1 MKAIAELNSLLDIE
15 VKSYLHTYLT
25 IYLNNTGIPSDIFMY
40 YNGTVDD
47 AYQEANI
54 ASTAKATD
62 FYLINYNIKNYQ
74 FSNINVNNINNK
86 RVIKSDPYGLSVSVG
101 EANLVDDELTLE
113 IYSENQ
119 TKVEEFRDKIN
130 AHPTDPALNFGLSF
144 DLPKKAKAFLKHYLK
159 VKDATEGTTTNIK
172 TWLETDSLLTSN
184 VDGSNFTA
192 EFRGHASYT
201 LTLASMGNLEQ
212 LANDMYTIKATFKLK
227 LTRPNI
233 ILIDYPIM
241 INNKQLDIRLTG
253 FKSKY
258 ITHISGI
265 EDANILYHIGTKFNA
280 YRGLPELNFV
290 KSPPVDHFDIP
301 ADPDYIPVAC
311 ILLQLDK
318 TKPTKVGNL
327 FDFTDFSFL
336 TPYHKFLKDNVSTLF
351 TGNLFK
357 LTFYQDNTRLSGLN
371 IDNSGNITSNTVLDM
386 KPFYRVIIGIRKN
399 YNTLPATIKTSLE
412 ETLKPHILDF
422 VNNHK
427 QDKSNLYTF
436 DIPGTTTKLT
446 YKVDPKGN
454 VANSGNEVCYSNGT
468 PMSAKQDEMYYA
480 EWYKPSPDTMDNLVN
495 DDPYKV
501 SDKYFENEKPEVI
514 TGDWILY
521 KGINFHKTIANRR
534 NAPATAWTQH
544 LDSIENKFKIKTSDL
559 DIYVWDKTLAPT
571 ANPPFTVPTSNLL
584 NAYEGYTLTD
594 HKINRIAD
602 EPYIIINEHFYKL
615 EEYTVFEPTN
625 KEETGF
631 KFLNDTTEVT
641 PTKMSTFVKD
651 GYIYLYF
658 GPNKRIA
665 KIKITPIDPTKV
677 NDHKIAGLNDVLF
690 QSAKL
695 PRITITGLPV
705 ITTANPLEAGWY
717 AVGYAGQ
724 HDYVFDPPEWNFLSP
739 HFMIHKTSMNF
750 KKVNEFML
758 SAMDKIGSGNSL
770 LKDNSDLRF
779 YCWDKGRTT
788 VTPPP
793 GVNIIGNLASSIE
806 ERELALLKPLEY
818 LGVNNRIY
826 KVTKKVVAPA
836 PAGVRG
842 HELFTLLRRDE
853 KIFPNRSML
862 IITSEHNKL
871 LVYVYASMN
880 TKMLIIELES
890 VPFYVAPIG
899 QTALDKLKTLDTT
912 SVLIEVEKEVNPLDS
927 YIKPMYIEISS
938 AKVVLSTGTKDND
951 NPPEPEQ
958 PELPDPNDDGQIW
971 REYRTFAYVH
981 RTSMNKNNDPVSEDM
996 LDIMNYIHEQFWMD
1010 HAPERWYLFKQ
1021 HYRKP
1026 MIDLNFDKNVA
1037 KSFKYNTFI
1046 ADSKQW
1052 MIDHPEKIETT
1063 ATTKRFTYLDFDYI
1077 IVNDYLYK
1085 RAKLEMFPPYSE
1097 GYNNFP
1103 GEDIRASL
1111 AKPNSLISINNDNM
1125 FIDTNLGFDEYR
1137 YLFSAETID
1146 EDDKSRHKVT
1156 PQLLESLR
1164 VPSKKIKVIK
1174 LNLTGTEFEYGEKG
1188 LVDVHFGGALTD
1200 LELITLEKSDGVI
1213 WREKLAG
1220 RKYLHRG
1227 IMNENDTPKTPESTT
1242 AESDSVLPKVNDRH
1256 RNPLKWYMWKR
1267 KDITDFN
1274 IIPFIPETFTFDILT
1289 YVKSACVASN
1299 KIATGYYDILSKFHY
1314 ITFPRK
1320 TDDKDVI
1327 YKLKYINCISTEY
1340 PHNPNTPAVTLERPF
1355 IKFTGVNQT
1364 GTTDPADSKKKGMIS
1379 GYIGFGP
1386 QNLYIDFGFYA
1397 LAADETHAKLADNN
1411 DDLKTLEEG
1420 GVTNVLKLTLNTH
1433 RSEILSAEMKT
1444 NAIPLSDQSAFAIKD
1459 VSLIE
1464 IRPNPNKWVPLY
1476 GGTLYGHRSE
1486 VNPLNN
1492 PATTIGGE
1500 LVSNYDKVKNAILVN
1515 LKFYSWKT
1523 TSDEVATRI
1532 YSDYQDVFLRKTYDF
1547 DIYTAVK
1554 DSLPSGLNRS
1564 DNAFHVIKS
1573 ESILNSIDYVSYY
1586 GYWYK
1591 IRDIRIKPR
1600 TQLYTMQNDPNTIF
1614 YCQDRPYIAT
1624 ETVNYNEH
1632 AGTLETLKLICHFG
1646 IDDHELMFS
1655 LIPISGTDTIGL
1667 QKVTDPTTRASD
1679 TKDLKVLIIGLDP
1692 TIEAKDF
1699 KAIANANR
1707 QVQVASEIIPN
1718 VSLESVKL
1726 ITVPKKEEDTEIW
1739 RKYKEHVF
1747 VHRSIMNKNNTPET
1761 AEMQRL
1767 PSVLPKAFDNL
1778 DLYCWLESKHSMLGG
1793 QTDFVFNGN
1802 WSELTYSALPTQIV
1816 DGPHEE
1822 VTLDGITYKTPKPGN
1837 NAYLKGVILND
1848 YVYEVRKILY
1858 YPIGHPESERS
1869 SEFSIRPDVNSIRYS
1884 ISKDSN
1890 DPTKEY
1896 IQLEIYCE
1904 IKWPMVIIQLYAIP
1918 SKTGNGYSKQDLVEG
1933 PGGATE
1939 EKYAIITTS
1948 SGLRDPIKT
1957 NFVGNNPLHTV
1968 DENAAE
1974 LGWYK
1979 LINIEEFFKEADNII
1994 WRPHEGNFFHRTIM
2008 NYNNDPVTPYMSWYA
2023 GLNPKPGPVIISAKP
2038 GGEGYYGYDQTIT
2051 DRSEVPLMG
2060 DIPLLNDEIT
2070 NSSFTDITFVYL
2082 NEVGYK
2088 VKTSALGPVRTA
2100 NYQLHPNTTAVVVSS
2115 TGQETLTLA
2124 VFSPKLNRDIIF
2136 TCEIALESKLDTYR
2150 NYKNLY
2156 AHGIRGYALQLSVD
2170 DSVRY
2175 FVKQD
2180 ISGGFED
2187 IIPGTYQLTSYVKRE
2202 LKDSRDDWVQLT
2214 GYKNDKIWVSKY
2226 GCVPTVAEPNDLES
2240 LITANNYDPKLYSVD
2255 KLFVYNDEEMH
2266 KVPTHKPIPAAISD
2280 VFTKEFPPV
2289 LARMVSDG
2297 VGYMLLDNSAYKIKV
2312 AKSIDIW
2319 RDDNSVIS
2327 SLMVDPTKPNIKVA
2341 PGIQCLVVDENVN
2354 SNRIFL
2360 YVHYLS
2366 PIWALNVEYVKEV
2379 DRTDKIALRDFFFKI
2394 GSSKPLLYMDVN
2406 NNIGK
2411 HVGTEKFKPG
2421 LFNLADGKVLTLKDA
2436 GGIRYVYDKGMQ
2448 VDFEN
2453 YKIYHPLVGG
2463 LEITDPSY
2471 PKDIIP
2477 TVKRGE
2483 KDLPYFELS
2492 PYSVVIAGAKDK
2504 VTRVTLTVKD
2514 DQDNVVYTY
2523 DQVPTT
2529 DIHGKVYA
2537 IKPTV
2542 EEILAMFKDGN
2553 PIQSKT
2559 FTITG
2564 KVKGTIKEAK
2574 ILETKFTFDFQV
2586 GKPVFRVDRVNINKP
2601 RVWTDGVNGAN
2612 GNNKFFELE
2621 YVTYH
2626 IVKYD
2631 SNSGSYKTVLF
2642 VKTQDFYNYTEL
2654 SPKTPLEEG
2663 IKYTLQGV
2671 LKYKYLDPINIP
2683 PVFFI
2688 KNKAKIK
2695 TPTITLY
2702 RIDRVNDKR
2711 LDLNLY
2717 TSGMEITDAGEVR
2730 YKFVTT
2736 KWRIKEK
2743 DSGTVI
2749 YEADIDQL
2757 GAIAT
2762 FKGFNSNP
2770 IPTNRDNLNLKYN
2783 TKYIVEAALV
2793 ADPILESEYGSLEV
2807 DTGDPRTPI
2816 VHALPITASKD
2827 FDEAANKKE
2836 IVASIDSTQFVVDY
2850 QVDQTHTSTTWE
2862 LTDGTNVLKTYTKT
2876 EAYKDTV
2883 RFRSGQDGVPELIH
2897 TKAYYVTAIVYS
2909 GDYASTKTVAYVPPL
2924 PDPYKVPFR
2933 DDYKKPTIEIL
2944 SSTATTIT
2952 VRINHPGEG
2961 PYDYWTFIINGNGV
2975 GENGNPGART
2985 IKSTDGPV
2993 YTFTDLIPDNDY
3005 LITGNVY
3012 FKAGVT
3018 KGGTAFGATYTYNAD
3033 YATGTTTHQ
3042 EVIDRHITKLTEYPA
3057 TPAYA
3062 RMSWYGV
3069 DAQGFG
3075 SVEHT
3080 YFELHL
3086 GDENGQVLQKV
3097 PNDSPSALAWAWGNI
3112 DLPEYDHDYTLAAWL
3127 EYKNNGKS
3135 ENRARSHKIY
3145 KKFRSGKLTFELI
3158 DSGIRGDAYTTIP
3171 VTDPIAID
3179 FINKTYHGERL
3190 IHPGSVLYKCGI
3202 IIEEKWWKYV
3212 ADIHWE
3218 LKNAA
3223 DPDWQPTEWLQSPA
3237 TGSGSLKEQIVG
3249 YCPWGSYLDKE
3260 NKAHNQNCN
3269 VRCVVTLTNGVQK
3282 AFQIW

>member
-101 EANLVDDELTLE
+101 EANLVEDELTLE

-184 VDGSNFTA
+184 VEGSNFTA

-301 ADPDYIPVAC
+301 ADPDYLPVAC

-371 IDNSGNITSNTVLDM
+371 INSTGDITSNTVLDM

-495 DDPYKV
+495 DDPYKA
-501 SDKYFENEKPEVI
+501 SEKYYENEKPEVI

-544 LDSIENKFKIKTSDL
+544 LDSIENKFKIKTGDL
-559 DIYVWDKTLAPT
+559 DIYVWDKTLVPA

-594 HKINRIAD
+594 HKIDRITD

-658 GPNKRIA
+658 GPNKRMA
-665 KIKITPIDPTKV
+665 KFKITPIDPTKV
-677 NDHKIAGLNDVLF
+677 NDHKIVGLNDVLL

-739 HFMIHKTSMNF
+739 HFMIHKTVMNF
-750 KKVNEFML
+750 KKVNDFML
-758 SAMDKIGSGNSL
+758 AAMSKIGSGNAL

-779 YCWDKGRTT
+779 YAWDFREAQI
-788 VTPPP
+788 TPPP
-793 GVNIIGNLASSIE
+793 GVNVIGNLVSSIE

-826 KVTKKVVAPA
+826 RVTRKVVTPA
-836 PAGVRG
+836 PSVTGG
-842 HELFTLLRRDE
+842 FGLFTLRRAME

-862 IITSEHNKL
+862 IITSQGNKL
-871 LVYVYASMN
+871 HAHIYASMN
-880 TKMLIIELES
+880 TKMAVIELES
-890 VPFYVAPIG
+890 TPVYVAPVG

-912 SVLIEVEKEVNPLDS
+912 SVMIEVEKEVNPLDS

-938 AKVVLSTGTKDND
+938 AKVVLSTGTKEND
-951 NPPEPEQ
+951 HPAEPEH
-958 PELPDPNDDGQIW
+958 PELPDPNEDTEIW
-971 REYRTFAYVH
+971 RQYPSGVCKVH
-981 RTSMNKNNDPVSEDM
+981 RTSMNKNNNPETEDM
-996 LDIMNYIHEQFWMD
+996 KEISGTFIPDGMEFVKDDYSAIWYI
-1010 HAPERWYLFKQ
+1010 FKPK
-1021 HYRKP
+1021 YKKP
-1026 MIDLNFDKNVA
+1026 MLDLNFKKNLING
-1037 KSFKYNTFI
+1037 FKYKTFLE
-1046 ADSKQW
+1046 DSKKW
-1052 MIDHPEKIETT
+1052 VNDNPTRVITT
-1063 ATTKRFTYLDFDYI
+1063 GNKQHVDYRDIDYI
-1077 IVNDYLYK
+1077 GLNGYFYDVIE
-1085 RAKLEMFPPYSE
+1085 AKMYPPYSK
-1097 GYNNFP
+1097 GFDNF
-1103 GEDIRASL
+1103 GAEEIRASMD
-1111 AKPNSLISINNDNM
+1111 KPN
-1125 FIDTNLGFDEYR
+1125 FILKYKDGEMVIDVNLGFDEYR
-1137 YLFSAETID
+1137 YVFKCRLRREDEMKDRILNKANLFKLKSLTRDQKLLRFSID
-1146 EDDKSRHKVT
+1146 GINQIFGLFGSY
-1156 PQLLESLR
+1156 S
-1164 VPSKKIKVIK
+1164 
-1174 LNLTGTEFEYGEKG
+1174 YGRAIN
-1188 LVDVHFGGALTD
+1188 DM
-1200 LELITLEKSDGVI
+1200 ELITIEKSDGII
-1213 WREKLAG
+1213 WREKLAN

-1227 IMNENDTPKTPESTT
+1227 IMNENDTPKTPESTS
-1242 AESDSVLPKVNDRH
+1242 AEDDSILPEVNNKFRK
-1256 RNPLKWYMWKR
+1256 PLKWYMWRR
-1267 KDITDFN
+1267 KDITDFD
-1274 IIPFIPETFTFDILT
+1274 IVPFMPETFKFDILT

-1314 ITFPRK
+1314 ITFPRSS
-1320 TDDKDVI
+1320 DYKDVI

-1340 PHNPNTPAVTLERPF
+1340 PHNPNTPVVTLERPF
-1355 IKFTGVNQT
+1355 IKFTSVTQT
-1364 GTTDPADSKKKGMIS
+1364 GTKDPADNKKKGMIS
-1379 GYIGFGP
+1379 GYISFGP

-1397 LAADETHAKLADNN
+1397 LAADETHPKLADSN

-1420 GVTNVLKLTLNTH
+1420 GVTNILKLKLNLH
-1433 RSEILSAEMKT
+1433 HADYPEELKT
-1444 NAIPLSDQSAFAIKD
+1444 NNIPFSDKTAFAIED
-1459 VSLIE
+1459 VDLIE
-1464 IRPNPNKWVPLY
+1464 IRPNPNKWVKLY
-1476 GGTLYGHRSE
+1476 GDTLYGHRSE

-1492 PATTIGGE
+1492 PATTVGGE
-1500 LVSNYDKVKNAILVN
+1500 LLSNYDKVKNANLVN

-1532 YSDYQDVFLRKTYDF
+1532 YSDYQDVFLSKTYDF
-1547 DIYTAVK
+1547 DITTAVK
-1554 DSLPSGLNRS
+1554 DAFPSGLTPS
-1564 DNAFHVIKS
+1564 DNTFHVIKS
-1573 ESILNSIDYVSYY
+1573 ESVLNSIDYVSYY

-1591 IRDIRIKPR
+1591 IRDIKIKPR
-1600 TQLYTMQNDPNTIF
+1600 TQLYTMQNDPDTIF
-1614 YCQDRPYIAT
+1614 YCQDRPYITT
-1624 ETVNYNEH
+1624 ETVSYDSH
-1632 AGTLETLKLICHFG
+1632 TGDLETLRLTSHLG
-1646 IDDHELMFS
+1646 IGDHELMLS
-1655 LIPISGTDTIGL
+1655 LIPISETDTIGL
-1667 QKVTDPTTRASD
+1667 QKVTDPNTRASE
-1679 TKDLKVLIIGLDP
+1679 TKDLKVLVLGLDP
-1692 TIEAKDF
+1692 TIEAIDF
-1699 KAIANANR
+1699 KATVNASR
-1707 QVQVASEIIPN
+1707 QVQVVPN
-1718 VSLESVKL
+1718 TIYNTSLESVKL
-1726 ITVPKKEEDTEIW
+1726 ITVPKLEPDTEIW

-1761 AEMQRL
+1761 TEMQNL
-1767 PSVLPKAFDNL
+1767 PHALPKAFDDL

-1793 QTDFVFNGN
+1793 QTDFVFEGR
-1802 WSELTYSALPTQIV
+1802 WSDLTYSALPDQIV

-1822 VTLDGITYKTPKPGN
+1822 VTLDGIKYKSPLHGS
-1837 NAYLKGVILND
+1837 NAFLKGVILND
-1848 YVYEVRKILY
+1848 YVYEVRKVLR
-1858 YPIGHPESERS
+1858 YPIGHPEREQS
-1869 SEFSIRPDVNSIRYS
+1869 SAFSIRPSVNSVRYL
-1884 ISKDSN
+1884 IATDEN
-1890 DPTKEY
+1890 GLED
-1896 IQLEIYCE
+1896 IQLEIYCG
-1904 IKWPMVIIQLYAIP
+1904 IHAPLVIIQLYAIP
-1918 SKTGNGYSKQDLVEG
+1918 SKTGDGYTKIDLDNKADGTE
-1933 PGGATE
+1933 E
-1939 EKYAIITTS
+1939 EKYAVITTS
-1948 SGLRDPIKT
+1948 TGLRGPIKT
-1957 NFVGNNPLHTV
+1957 NFIGNNPIHSV

-1979 LINIEEFFKEADNII
+1979 LTNITEYFKAPDLTI
-1994 WRPHEGNFFHRTIM
+1994 WRPHRGNYFHRTIM
-2008 NYNNDPVTPYMSWYA
+2008 NYRNNPVTPFMSWYA
-2023 GLNPKPGPVIISAKP
+2023 GLNPEPRLITFYPKPS
-2038 GGEGYYGYDQTIT
+2038 GEGYYGYDQTIT
-2051 DRSEVPLMG
+2051 DKSEVRLMG
-2060 DIPLLNDEIT
+2060 SIPLIDDEIT
-2070 NSSFTDITFVYL
+2070 NSSFTDISFIYL
-2082 NEVGYK
+2082 NDVGYK
-2088 VKTSALGPVRTA
+2088 VTNAVLGPVRTD
-2100 NYQLHPNTTAVVVSS
+2100 NYQLHPNTPAVTVST
-2115 TGQETLTLA
+2115 TGNQTITMV

-2136 TCEIALESKLDTYR
+2136 TCEIALESKLDTYKD
-2150 NYKNLY
+2150 YKNLF
-2156 AHGIRGYALQLSVD
+2156 AHGLRGSALKLRVNKG
-2170 DSVRY
+2170 VGK
-2175 FVKQD
+2175 FVKKD
-2180 ISGGFED
+2180 ISSGYDD
-2187 IIPGTYQLTSYVKRE
+2187 ITPATYQLRSYEKFE

-2214 GYKNDKIWVSKY
+2214 SYKNKNIWVSKY

-2297 VGYMLLDNSAYKIKV
+2297 VGYMLLDNSVYKIKV

-2341 PGIQCLVVDENVN
+2341 PGIQCLVVDENIN

-2360 YVHYLS
+2360 YVHYLY
-2366 PIWALNVEYVKEV
+2366 PIWALNVEYIKEV
-2379 DRTDKIALRDFFFKI
+2379 DRTDKTALRDFFFEI

-2411 HVGTEKFKPG
+2411 HAGTEKFKPG

-2436 GGIRYVYDKGMQ
+2436 GGIRYIYDKGMQ

-2471 PKDIIP
+2471 PKDVIP

-2504 VTRVTLTVKD
+2504 VTKVTLTVKD

-2529 DIHGKVYA
+2529 DIHGKIFA

-2671 LKYKYLDPINIP
+2671 LKYKYLDPITIP

-2688 KNKAKIK
+2688 KNKAKIT
-2695 TPTITLY
+2695 TPTITLD
-2702 RIDRVNDKR
+2702 RIDRVNNKR

-2717 TSGMEITDAGEVR
+2717 TSGMNITDAGEVR

-2743 DSGTVI
+2743 DTGTII

-2816 VHALPITASKD
+2816 VHALPITAAKD
-2827 FDEAANKKE
+2827 FDEIANKKD
-2836 IVASIDSTQFVVDY
+2836 IVASIDPTQFVVDY
-2850 QVDQTHTSTTWE
+2850 QIDQTHTSTTWE
-2862 LTDGTNVLKTYTKT
+2862 LTDGTNILKTYTKT

-2897 TKAYYVTAIVYS
+2897 TKAYYVTAVVYS
-2909 GDYASTKTVAYVPPL
+2909 GDYASTRTVAYVPPIA
-2924 PDPYKVPFR
+2924 DPYKVPVR
-2933 DDYKKPTIEIL
+2933 DDYTKPTIEIL

-2952 VRINHPGEG
+2952 VRINHKGEG

-3018 KGGTAFGATYTYNAD
+3018 KGGTPFGATYTYNAD

-3042 EVIDRHITKLTEYPA
+3042 DVIDRHITKLTEYPA

-3069 DAQGFG
+3069 DALGFG

-3080 YFELHL
+3080 WFELHL

-3112 DLPEYDHDYTLAAWL
+3112 DLPEYDHDYTLVAWL

-3158 DSGIRGDAYTTIP
+3158 DSGIRGNGYATIP
-3171 VTDPIAID
+3171 TTDPIAID
-3179 FINKTYHGERL
+3179 FINKTYHGERA
-3190 IHPGSVLYKCGI
+3190 IHPGTILYTCNM
-3202 IIEEKWWKYV
+3202 IIEEKWWRYI

-3218 LKNAA
+3218 LKNGS
-3223 DPDWQPTEWLQSPA
+3223 DPDWQPTEWLRSPA
-3237 TGSGSLKEQIVG
+3237 NGSGSLKEQLIG
-3249 YCPWGSYLDKE
+3249 YCPWGTLLDK
-3260 NKAHNQNCN
+3260 NGKPHNHNCN
-3269 VRCVVTLTNGVQK
+3269 VRCIVTLTNGAEKTFV
-3282 AFQIW
+3282 FW

>member
-15 VKSYLHTYLT
+15 VTSYLHTYLT
-25 IYLNNTGIPSDIFMY
+25 IYLNNANVPSDIFMY

-184 VDGSNFTA
+184 VSGSNFTA
-192 EFRGHASYT
+192 EFRGHSSYT
-201 LTLASMGNLEQ
+201 LTLANMGNIEQ
-212 LANDMYTIKATFKLK
+212 LSNDMYTIKATFKLK

-301 ADPDYIPVAC
+301 ADANYLPVAS

-357 LTFYQDNTRLSGLN
+357 LTVYQDNVQLSGLN
-371 IDNSGNITSNTVLDM
+371 IDSAGNITSNTVLDM
-386 KPFYRVIIGIRKN
+386 KPFYRVIIGIRKD
-399 YNTLPATIKTSLE
+399 YNSLPATIKTSLE

-454 VANSGNEVCYSNGT
+454 IANSGNEVCYSNGT

-495 DDPYKV
+495 DDPYKA
-501 SDKYFENEKPEVI
+501 SEKYYENEKPEVI

-544 LDSIENKFKIKTSDL
+544 LDSIENKFKIKTGDL
-559 DIYVWDKTLAPT
+559 DLYVWDKTLAPT

-594 HKINRIAD
+594 HKIDRIAN

-641 PTKMSTFVKD
+641 PTKMSIFVKD

-658 GPNKRIA
+658 GPNKRMA

-677 NDHKIAGLNDVLF
+677 DKHKIVGLNDVLF
-690 QSAKL
+690 ESAKL

-705 ITTANPLEAGWY
+705 ITTAAPLEAGWY

-739 HFMIHKTSMNF
+739 HFMIHKTVMNF
-750 KKVNEFML
+750 KKVNDFML
-758 SAMDKIGSGNSL
+758 AAMGKIGSGNAL

-779 YCWDKGRTT
+779 YAWDFRQAQI
-788 VTPPP
+788 TPPP
-793 GVNIIGNLASSIE
+793 GVNVIGNLVSSIE

-826 KVTKKVVAPA
+826 RVTRKIVMPA
-836 PAGVRG
+836 PSVLGG
-842 HELFTLLRRDE
+842 FDLFRLSRAME

-862 IITSEHNKL
+862 IITSQGNKL
-871 LVYVYASMN
+871 HAHIYASMN
-880 TKMLIIELES
+880 TKMAVIELES
-890 VPFYVAPIG
+890 TPFYVAPTG

-912 SVLIEVEKEVNPLDS
+912 SVMIEVEKEVNPLDS
-927 YIKPMYIEISS
+927 YIKPMYIEIAS

-951 NPPEPEQ
+951 NPPEPEE
-958 PELPDPNDDGQIW
+958 PPHLNPDDDNEIW

-981 RTSMNKNNDPVSEDM
+981 RTSMNKNNDPVTNDM
-996 LDIMNYIHEQFWMD
+996 LEIMNYIHEHDWVD
-1010 HAPERWYLFKQ
+1010 HAPERWYLFKWQ
-1021 HYRKP
+1021 YRKP
-1026 MIDLNFDKNVA
+1026 IIDLDFDKNVA

-1052 MIDHPEKIETT
+1052 MKDHPEKIETT
-1063 ATTKRFTYLDFDYI
+1063 STTKRFTYLDFDYI

-1097 GYNNFP
+1097 GYDNFP
-1103 GEDIRASL
+1103 GEDIRVSL
-1111 AKPNSLISINNDNM
+1111 AKPNSLISINNDDI

-1137 YLFSAETID
+1137 YLFSAETIE
-1146 EDDKSRHKVT
+1146 EDDKSRHRVT
-1156 PQLLESLR
+1156 PMLLESLR
-1164 VPSKKIKVIK
+1164 VPSKKIKIIK

-1227 IMNENDTPKTPESTT
+1227 IMNENDTPKTMESTT

-1256 RNPLKWYMWKR
+1256 RKPLRWYMWKR

-1289 YVKSACVASN
+1289 YVKNACNASN

-1355 IKFTGVNQT
+1355 IKFTGVTQT

-1397 LAADETHAKLADNN
+1397 LATDDTHPKLADSN

-1433 RSEILSAEMKT
+1433 RAYLIENELKT

-1476 GGTLYGHRSE
+1476 GENLYGHRLQ

-1500 LVSNYDKVKNAILVN
+1500 LISNYDKVKNANLVN

-1523 TSDEVATRI
+1523 TSDDEAAKI
-1532 YSDYQDVFLRKTYDF
+1532 YEDYKDVFLKKTYDF

-1554 DSLPSGLNRS
+1554 DAFPSGLNPS
-1564 DNAFHVIKS
+1564 DDTFHTIKA
-1573 ESILNSIDYVSYY
+1573 ESILNTDYVSYY

-1591 IRDIRIKPR
+1591 IRDIKIKPR
-1600 TQLYTMQNDPNTIF
+1600 TQLHIMQNEPNTRF

-1624 ETVNYNEH
+1624 ETVNYNVH
-1632 AGTLETLKLICHFG
+1632 TGTLETLRLTCHFG
-1646 IDDHELMFS
+1646 IGDHELMFS
-1655 LIPISGTDTIGL
+1655 LIPISTTDTIGL
-1667 QKVTDPTTRASD
+1667 QKVTDPTTRASE

-1692 TIEAKDF
+1692 TIEDKDF
-1699 KAIANANR
+1699 QAVVNGNR
-1707 QVQVASEIIPN
+1707 QVQVAPEIIHN
-1718 VSLESVKL
+1718 VSIESVKL
-1726 ITVPKKEEDTEIW
+1726 ITVPKLEPDTEIW

-1747 VHRSIMNKNNTPET
+1747 VHRSIMNKNNTPVT

-1767 PSVLPKAFDNL
+1767 PNALPKAFDDL
-1778 DLYCWLESKHSMLGG
+1778 DLYCWLETKHSMLGG
-1793 QTDFVFNGN
+1793 QTDFVFNGV
-1802 WSELTYSALPTQIV
+1802 WSDLTYSALPDQIV
-1816 DGPHEE
+1816 NGPHEE
-1822 VTLDGITYKTPKPGN
+1822 VTVDGIKYKSPLHGS
-1837 NAYLKGVILND
+1837 NAFLKGVILND
-1848 YVYEVRKILY
+1848 YVYEVRKVLR
-1858 YPIGHPESERS
+1858 YPIGHPERERTW
-1869 SEFSIRPDVNSIRYS
+1869 EFSIRPSVNSIRYS
-1884 ISKDSN
+1884 IQN
-1890 DPTKEY
+1890 ENGDPAKEY
-1896 IQLEIYCE
+1896 IQLEIYCG
-1904 IKWPMVIIQLYAIP
+1904 IKDPMVIIQLDAIP
-1918 SKTGNGYSKQDLVEG
+1918 SKTGDGYTKTDLDNKA
-1933 PGGATE
+1933 GGTEE
-1939 EKYAIITTS
+1939 EKYAVITTTT
-1948 SGLRDPIKT
+1948 GLRDPIKT
-1957 NFVGNNPLHTV
+1957 NFVGNNPLQTV

-1979 LINIEEFFKEADNII
+1979 LTNIAEYFKAPDLTT
-1994 WRPHEGNFFHRTIM
+1994 WRKYDSNYFHRSIM
-2008 NYNNDPVTPYMSWYA
+2008 NYKNKPVTPFMSWYEGKNPRPRLIA
-2023 GLNPKPGPVIISAKP
+2023 YWPKPS
-2038 GGEGYYGYDQTIT
+2038 GEGYYGYDQTIT
-2051 DRSEVPLMG
+2051 NRSEVPIMG
-2060 DIPLLNDEIT
+2060 DIPLLNDEVA
-2070 NSSFTDITFVYL
+2070 NSTFNDISFVYL
-2082 NEVGYK
+2082 NDVGYK
-2088 VKTSALGPVRTA
+2088 VKNVGLGYEQVA
-2100 NYQLHPNTTAVVVSS
+2100 NYQLHPNTPAVTVSTARMQ
-2115 TGQETLTLA
+2115 TITLE
-2124 VFSPKLNRDIIF
+2124 VFSPKHNRSFIF
-2136 TCEIALESKLDTYR
+2136 TCDIALESKLDTYKD
-2150 NYKNLY
+2150 YKNLF
-2156 AHGIRGYALQLSVD
+2156 AHGLRGSALKLKVRSSVG
-2170 DSVRY
+2170 R
-2175 FVKQD
+2175 FVNKD
-2180 ISGGFED
+2180 VTGGFDD
-2187 IIPGTYQLTSYVKRE
+2187 ITPATYQVKSYEKFE

-2214 GYKNDKIWVSKY
+2214 SYKNKNIWVSKY

-2319 RDDNSVIS
+2319 KDDNSVIS
-2327 SLMVDPTKPNIKVA
+2327 SLMVDPTKPNIKTA
-2341 PGIQCLVVDENVN
+2341 PSIQCLVVDENIN

-2360 YVHYLS
+2360 YVHYLY
-2366 PIWALNVEYVKEV
+2366 PVWALNVEYLKEV
-2379 DRTDKIALRDFFFKI
+2379 DRTDKTALRDFFFEI

-2411 HVGTEKFKPG
+2411 HAGTEKFKPG

-2436 GGIRYVYDKGMQ
+2436 GGIRYIYDKGMQ

-2492 PYSVVIAGAKDK
+2492 PYSVIIAGSKDK
-2504 VTRVTLTVKD
+2504 VTKVTLTVKD

-2523 DQVPTT
+2523 DQVPAT

-2564 KVKGTIKEAK
+2564 KVKGTVKEAK

-2601 RVWTDGVNGAN
+2601 RVWTDGVKGAN
-2612 GNNKFFELE
+2612 SNNKFFELE

-2631 SNSGSYKTVLF
+2631 QRSGSYKTVHF
-2642 VKTQDFYNYTEL
+2642 VKTEDFYNYTEL
-2654 SPKTPLEEG
+2654 SPKNPLEEG
-2663 IKYTLQGV
+2663 VKYTLQGV

-2688 KNKAKIK
+2688 KNKAKIT
-2695 TPTITLY
+2695 TPTITLD

-2711 LDLNLY
+2711 VDLNLY
-2717 TSGMEITDAGEVR
+2717 TSGMNITDAGEVN

-2743 DSGTVI
+2743 DSGKVI
-2749 YEADIDQL
+2749 YEADINQL
-2757 GAIAT
+2757 GAIAS
-2762 FKGFNSNP
+2762 FRGFNSNP
-2770 IPTNRDNLNLKYN
+2770 IPTNRDNLNLKYK

-2793 ADPILESEYGSLEV
+2793 ADPILESEYGSLEI
-2807 DTGDPRTPI
+2807 DTGEPRTPI
-2816 VHALPITASKD
+2816 VHALPITAVRD
-2827 FDEAANKKE
+2827 FNELTNKKD
-2836 IVASIDSTQFVVDY
+2836 IVASVDPTQFVVDY
-2850 QVDQTHTSTTWE
+2850 QIDQTHTSTTWE
-2862 LTDGTNVLKTYTKT
+2862 LTDGSTVLKTYTKT

-2883 RFRSGQDGVPELIH
+2883 KFSAGHDGVPDLIH
-2897 TKAYYVTAIVYS
+2897 TKAYYVTAIVHS
-2909 GDYASTKTVAYVPPL
+2909 GDYSSPKTVAYIPPVA
-2924 PDPYKVPFR
+2924 DPYKVPFR
-2933 DDYKKPTIEIL
+2933 DDYRKPTIEIL

-2952 VRINHPGEG
+2952 VRVNHPGEG
-2961 PYDYWTFIINGNGV
+2961 PYDYWSFIITGNGV
-2975 GENGNPGART
+2975 GENGNPGT
-2985 IKSTDGPV
+2985 KVIKSTDGPV

-3005 LITGNVY
+3005 LISGNVY

-3018 KGGTAFGATYTYNAD
+3018 KGGTPFGATYTYNAD
-3033 YATGTTTHQ
+3033 NVTGTTGHQ

-3069 DAQGFG
+3069 EAQGFG

-3080 YFELHL
+3080 WFELHL
-3086 GDENGQVLQKV
+3086 GDENGAVLQKV

-3112 DLPEYDHDYTLAAWL
+3112 DLPEYDHEYTLAAWL

-3158 DSGIRGDAYTTIP
+3158 GSGIRGDAYTTIP

-3179 FINKTYHGERL
+3179 FINKTYHGERN
-3190 IHPGSVLYKCGI
+3190 GNSGTLYKCGI
-3202 IIEEKWWKYV
+3202 IIEEKWWKYI
-3212 ADIHWE
+3212 ADIRWE

-3237 TGSGSLKEQIVG
+3237 TGSGTLKEQLVS
-3249 YCPWGSYLDKE
+3249 YCPWGTYMDKN
-3260 NKAHNQNCN
+3260 NKPHNQNCN
-3269 VRCVVTLTNGVQK
+3269 VRCVITLTNGIDR
-3282 AFQIW
+3282 AIQIW

>member
-15 VKSYLHTYLT
+15 VTSYLHTYLT
-25 IYLNNTGIPSDIFMY
+25 IYLNNANVPSDIFMY

-101 EANLVDDELTLE
+101 EADLVDDELTLE

-119 TKVEEFRDKIN
+119 TKVEEFRNKIN

-144 DLPKKAKAFLKHYLK
+144 DLPKKAKAFLKHYLR

-184 VDGSNFTA
+184 VSGSNFTA
-192 EFRGHASYT
+192 EFRGHSSYT
-201 LTLASMGNLEQ
+201 LTLANMGNIEQ

-301 ADPDYIPVAC
+301 ADANYLPVAS

-336 TPYHKFLKDNVSTLF
+336 APYHKFLKDNVSTLF

-357 LTFYQDNTRLSGLN
+357 LTVYQDSTPLSGLN
-371 IDNSGNITSNTVLDM
+371 IDSAGNITSNTVLDM
-386 KPFYRVIIGIRKN
+386 KPFYRVIIGIRKD
-399 YNTLPATIKTSLE
+399 YNSLPATIKTSLE

-480 EWYKPSPDTMDNLVN
+480 EWYKPSPDTMDNLEN
-495 DDPYKV
+495 DDPYKT
-501 SDKYFENEKPEVI
+501 SKKYYENEKPEVI

-544 LDSIENKFKIKTSDL
+544 LDSIENKFKIKTGDL
-559 DIYVWDKTLAPT
+559 DLYVWDKTLAPT

-594 HKINRIAD
+594 HKIDRIGD

-631 KFLNDTTEVT
+631 KFLNDNTEVT
-641 PTKMSTFVKD
+641 PTKMSIFVKD

-658 GPNKRIA
+658 GPNKRMA

-677 NDHKIAGLNDVLF
+677 DNHKIAGLNDVLF
-690 QSAKL
+690 ESAKL

-705 ITTANPLEAGWY
+705 ITTGNPLEAGWY

-739 HFMIHKTSMNF
+739 HFMIHKTVMNF
-750 KKVNEFML
+750 KKVNDFML
-758 SAMDKIGSGNSL
+758 SAMSKIGSGNAL

-779 YCWDKGRTT
+779 YCWDTGRAQ
-788 VTPPP
+788 VKNIPA
-793 GVNIIGNLASSIE
+793 VNTIGNLVSSIE

-826 KVTKKVVAPA
+826 RVTKKITALAPNA
-836 PAGVRG
+836 MGG
-842 HELFTLLRRDE
+842 HELFTLDHNPE
-853 KIFPNRSML
+853 KIFPNRSMI
-862 IITSEHNKL
+862 IITSQGNKL

-880 TKMLIIELES
+880 TKMLLIELES
-890 VPFYVAPIG
+890 TPFYVAPVG

-912 SVLIEVEKEVNPLDS
+912 SVMIEVEKEVNALDS
-927 YIKPMYIEISS
+927 YIKPMYIEIAS

-951 NPPEPEQ
+951 NPPEPSEPEQ
-958 PELPDPNDDGQIW
+958 PNPSEDTEIW
-971 REYRTFAYVH
+971 RQYPSGVCKIH
-981 RTSMNKNNDPVSEDM
+981 RTSMNKNNSPETEDM
-996 LDIMNYIHEQFWMD
+996 KEISGTFIPNGMEFVKDDYSTIWYI
-1010 HAPERWYLFKQ
+1010 FKPK
-1021 HYRKP
+1021 YKKP
-1026 MIDLNFDKNVA
+1026 MLDLDFKKNLING
-1037 KSFKYNTFI
+1037 FKYNTFLE
-1046 ADSKQW
+1046 DSKRW
-1052 MIDHPEKIETT
+1052 VNDNPTSVIT
-1063 ATTKRFTYLDFDYI
+1063 AGNKQHVDYRDIDYI
-1077 IVNDYLYK
+1077 GLNGYFYDVIE
-1085 RAKLEMFPPYSE
+1085 AKMYPPYSK
-1097 GYNNFP
+1097 GFDNF
-1103 GEDIRASL
+1103 GAEEIRASL
-1111 AKPNSLISINNDNM
+1111 DKPN
-1125 FIDTNLGFDEYR
+1125 FILKYKDGEMDIDVNLGFDEYR
-1137 YLFSAETID
+1137 YVFKCRLRREDEMKDRILNKANLFKL
-1146 EDDKSRHKVT
+1146 KSLTRDQK
-1156 PQLLESLR
+1156 LLRFSVDGINQIFGLFG
-1164 VPSKKIKVIK
+1164 SYS
-1174 LNLTGTEFEYGEKG
+1174 YGRAIN
-1188 LVDVHFGGALTD
+1188 DM
-1200 LELITLEKSDGVI
+1200 ELITIEKSDGII
-1213 WREKLAG
+1213 WREKLAD
-1220 RKYLHRG
+1220 RKYLHKG
-1227 IMNENDTPKTPESTT
+1227 IMNENDTPKTPESTS
-1242 AESDSVLPKVNDRH
+1242 AESDSVLPEVNNKFRK
-1256 RNPLKWYMWKR
+1256 PLKWYMWKR
-1267 KDITDFN
+1267 KDITDFD
-1274 IIPFIPETFTFDILT
+1274 IVPFMPETFKFDILT

-1299 KIATGYYDILSKFHY
+1299 KMATGYYDILSKFHY
-1314 ITFPRK
+1314 ITFPRSS
-1320 TDDKDVI
+1320 DYKDVI

-1340 PHNPNTPAVTLERPF
+1340 PHNPNTPAITLERPF
-1355 IKFTGVNQT
+1355 IKFTNVNQT

-1397 LAADETHAKLADNN
+1397 LAADETHPKLADSN
-1411 DDLKTLEEG
+1411 DDLKKLEEG
-1420 GVTNVLKLTLNTH
+1420 GVTNVLKLTLNLNH
-1433 RSEILSAEMKT
+1433 ADYPPELKT
-1444 NAIPLSDQSAFAIKD
+1444 NNIPFSDKTAFAIED
-1459 VSLIE
+1459 VDLIE

-1476 GGTLYGHRSE
+1476 QSDLYGHRSE

-1492 PATTIGGE
+1492 PVTSAGDALIFW
-1500 LVSNYDKVKNAILVN
+1500 YDKQKHKNLVN
-1515 LKFYSWKT
+1515 LKFYGWMSRP
-1523 TSDEVATRI
+1523 ANI
-1532 YSDYQDVFLRKTYDF
+1532 LADYEDVFLKKTYDF
-1547 DIYTAVK
+1547 DIYTEAANAVPDAMK
-1554 DSLPSGLNRS
+1554 GTDT
-1564 DNAFHVIKS
+1564 DYYVDIKP
-1573 ESILNSIDYVSYY
+1573 ESILNVDYVSFF

-1591 IRDIRIKPR
+1591 VRKVETFPR
-1600 TQLYTMQNDPNTIF
+1600 TQLRHMNGNPDTVA
-1614 YCQDRPYIAT
+1614 YCPDRPYIASKT
-1624 ETVNYNEH
+1624 ESYDEYYSQDDALYLSFH
-1632 AGTLETLKLICHFG
+1632 LGIKLSEIRFNLFA
-1646 IDDHELMFS
+1646 IDK
-1655 LIPISGTDTIGL
+1655 TDTANL
-1667 QKVTDPTTRASD
+1667 QKVTDPATRARD
-1679 TKDLKVLIIGLDP
+1679 DKDLKVLVLGLDP

-1699 KAIANANR
+1699 RAVEDMSNR
-1707 QVQVASEIIPN
+1707 EVLKEGEWVEH

-1726 ITVPKKEEDTEIW
+1726 ITVPKLEPDTEIW

-1747 VHRSIMNKNNTPET
+1747 VHRSIMNKNNTPVT
-1761 AEMQRL
+1761 AEIHRL
-1767 PSVLPKAFDNL
+1767 PNVLPKAFDNL
-1778 DLYCWLESKHSMLGG
+1778 DLYCWLETKHSMLGG
-1793 QTDFVFNGN
+1793 QTDFVFNGV
-1802 WSELTYSALPTQIV
+1802 WSDLTYSALPDQIV

-1822 VTLDGITYKTPKPGN
+1822 VTVDGIKYKSPLHGS
-1837 NAYLKGVILND
+1837 NAFLKGVILND
-1848 YVYEVRKILY
+1848 YVYEVRKVLW
-1858 YPIGHPESERS
+1858 YPIGHPEREQSWL
-1869 SEFSIRPDVNSIRYS
+1869 FSIRPDVNSIRYS
-1884 ISKDSN
+1884 IKN
-1890 DPTKEY
+1890 ANGDPAKEY
-1896 IQLEIYCE
+1896 IQLEIYCG
-1904 IKWPMVIIQLYAIP
+1904 IKAPMVIIQLDAIP
-1918 SKTGNGYSKQDLVEG
+1918 SKTGDGYTKTDLDNKA
-1933 PGGATE
+1933 GGTEE
-1939 EKYAIITTS
+1939 EKYAVITTS
-1948 SGLRDPIKT
+1948 TGLRDPIKT
-1957 NFVGNNPLHTV
+1957 NFVGNNPLQTV

-1974 LGWYK
+1974 LGWYR
-1979 LINIEEFFKEADNII
+1979 LTNITEYFKAPDLTI
-1994 WRPHEGNFFHRTIM
+1994 WRKYDSNYFHRSIM
-2008 NYNNDPVTPYMSWYA
+2008 NYKNKPVTPFMSWYE
-2023 GLNPKPGPVIISAKP
+2023 GKNPKPRLIAFWPKP
-2038 GGEGYYGYDQTIT
+2038 SGEGYYGYDQTIT
-2051 DRSEVPLMG
+2051 NRSEVPILG
-2060 DIPLLNDEIT
+2060 DILLLNDEVA
-2070 NSSFTDITFVYL
+2070 NSTFNDISFVYL
-2082 NEVGYK
+2082 NDVGYK
-2088 VKTSALGPVRTA
+2088 VTNASLGYEQVA
-2100 NYQLHPNTTAVVVSS
+2100 NYQLHPNTPAVTVSTARNQ
-2115 TGQETLTLA
+2115 TMDLE
-2124 VFSPKLNRDIIF
+2124 VFSPKHNRSIF
-2136 TCEIALESKLDTYR
+2136 FKCEIALESKLDTYKD
-2150 NYKNLY
+2150 YKNLF
-2156 AHGIRGYALQLSVD
+2156 AHGLRGSALKLKVRSSVG
-2170 DSVRY
+2170 R
-2175 FVKQD
+2175 FVNKD
-2180 ISGGFED
+2180 VTGGFDD
-2187 IIPGTYQLTSYVKRE
+2187 ITPATYQVKSYEKFE

-2214 GYKNDKIWVSKY
+2214 SYKNKNIWVSKY

-2266 KVPTHKPIPAAISD
+2266 KVPTHKPILAAISD

-2297 VGYMLLDNSAYKIKV
+2297 VGYMLLDSSIYKIKV

-2319 RDDNSVIS
+2319 KDDNSVIS
-2327 SLMVDPTKPNIKVA
+2327 SLMVDPTKPNIKTA
-2341 PGIQCLVVDENVN
+2341 PSIQCLVVDENIN

-2360 YVHYLS
+2360 YVHYLY
-2366 PIWALNVEYVKEV
+2366 PVWALNVEYVKEL
-2379 DRTDKIALRDFFFKI
+2379 DRTDKTALRDFFFEV

-2411 HVGTEKFKPG
+2411 HAGTEKFKPG
-2421 LFNLADGKVLTLKDA
+2421 LFNLADGKVITLKDA
-2436 GGIRYVYDKGMQ
+2436 GGIRYIYDKGMQ

-2477 TVKRGE
+2477 SVKRGE

-2492 PYSVVIAGAKDK
+2492 PYSVIIAGSKDK
-2504 VTRVTLTVKD
+2504 VTKVTLTVKD

-2529 DIHGKVYA
+2529 DIHGKVFA

-2564 KVKGTIKEAK
+2564 KVKGTVKEAK

-2586 GKPVFRVDRVNINKP
+2586 GKPIFRVDRVNINKP
-2601 RVWTDGVNGAN
+2601 RVWTDGVKGAN
-2612 GNNKFFELE
+2612 SNNKFFELE

-2631 SNSGSYKTVLF
+2631 QRSGSYKTVHF
-2642 VKTQDFYNYTEL
+2642 VKTEDFYNYTEL
-2654 SPKTPLEEG
+2654 SPKNPLEEG

-2688 KNKAKIK
+2688 KNKAKIT
-2695 TPTITLY
+2695 TPTITLD

-2717 TSGMEITDAGEVR
+2717 TSGMNITDAGEVN

-2743 DSGTVI
+2743 DTGKII
-2749 YEADIDQL
+2749 YEADINQL

-2762 FKGFNSNP
+2762 FRGFNSNP
-2770 IPTNRDNLNLKYN
+2770 IPTNRDNLNLKYK

-2793 ADPILESEYGSLEV
+2793 ADPILESEYGSLEI
-2807 DTGDPRTPI
+2807 DTGEPRTPI
-2816 VHALPITASKD
+2816 VHALPIMAVRD
-2827 FDEAANKKE
+2827 FNELTNKKD
-2836 IVASIDSTQFVVDY
+2836 IVASVDPTQFVVDY
-2850 QVDQTHTSTTWE
+2850 QIDQTHTSTTWE
-2862 LTDGTNVLKTYTKT
+2862 LTDGSAVLKTYTKT

-2883 RFRSGQDGVPELIH
+2883 KFSSGHDGVPDLIH
-2897 TKAYYVTAIVYS
+2897 TKAYYVTAVVHS
-2909 GDYASTKTVAYVPPL
+2909 GDYSSPKTVAYIPPVA
-2924 PDPYKVPFR
+2924 DPYKVPFR

-2952 VRINHPGEG
+2952 VRVNHPGEG
-2961 PYDYWTFIINGNGV
+2961 PYDYWSFIITGNGV
-2975 GENGNPGART
+2975 GENGNPGT
-2985 IKSTDGPV
+2985 KVIKSTDGPV

-3005 LITGNVY
+3005 LISGNVY

-3018 KGGTAFGATYTYNAD
+3018 KGGTPFGATYTYNAD
-3033 YATGTTTHQ
+3033 NATGTTGHQ
-3042 EVIDRHITKLTEYPA
+3042 DVIDRNITKLTEYPA

-3069 DAQGFG
+3069 EAQGFG

-3080 YFELHL
+3080 WFELHL

-3097 PNDSPSALAWAWGNI
+3097 PNDSPSALTWAWGNI
-3112 DLPEYDHDYTLAAWL
+3112 DLPEYDHEYTLVAWL

-3135 ENRARSHKIY
+3135 ENRARSNKIY

-3158 DSGIRGDAYTTIP
+3158 GSGIRGDAYTTIP

-3179 FINKTYHGERL
+3179 FINKTYHGERN
-3190 IHPGSVLYKCGI
+3190 GSSGTLYKCGI
-3202 IIEEKWWKYV
+3202 IIEEKWWKYI
-3212 ADIHWE
+3212 ADIRWE

-3237 TGSGSLKEQIVG
+3237 TGSGTLKEQLTS
-3249 YCPWGSYLDKE
+3249 YCPWGTYMDKN
-3260 NKAHNQNCN
+3260 NKPHNQNCN
-3269 VRCVVTLTNGVQK
+3269 VRCVITLTNGVDR
-3282 AFQIW
+3282 AIQIW

>member
-119 TKVEEFRDKIN
+119 TKVEEFRDKIH

-192 EFRGHASYT
+192 EFRDHASYT

-212 LANDMYTIKATFKLK
+212 LSNDMYTIKATFKLK

-301 ADPDYIPVAC
+301 ADPDYLPVAC

-495 DDPYKV
+495 DDPYKA
-501 SDKYFENEKPEVI
+501 SEKYYENEKPEVI

-521 KGINFHKTIANRR
+521 KGINFHKTIANR
-534 NAPATAWTQH
+534 NNVPATKWTKA
-544 LDSIENKFKIKTSDL
+544 LDDMTGDFKIRTTGL
-559 DIYVWDKTLAPT
+559 DVYIWDKGLAPGATPEFT
-571 ANPPFTVPTSNLL
+571 APVSNLL
-584 NAYEGYTLTD
+584 KAYNQLALTD
-594 HKINRIAD
+594 HKI
-602 EPYIIINEHFYKL
+602 EQHKPVPYLLINDIFYKI
-615 EEYTVFEPTN
+615 EEYTVFEPVT
-625 KEETGF
+625 KEDTGF
-631 KFLNDTTEVT
+631 KLVDDNVNIQ
-641 PTKMSTFVKD
+641 PSHMSVLFKD
-651 GYIYLYF
+651 GYIYLNF
-658 GPNKRIA
+658 GLNARMGKF
-665 KIKITPIDPTKV
+665 KIKPITGNPE
-677 NDHKIAGLNDVLF
+677 DHKLAKLTEVLF
-690 QSAKL
+690 KSAKL
-695 PRITITGLPV
+695 PRLTITGLPP
-705 ITTANPLEAGWY
+705 ITVDNIPANGWY
-717 AVGYAGQ
+717 SVGYAGE
-724 HDYVFDPPEWNFLSP
+724 HDFAFVAPEWAPVAP
-739 HFMIHKTSMNF
+739 HFMIHKLSMDYEDPTPVMVAAKN
-750 KKVNEFML
+750 
-758 SAMDKIGSGNSL
+758 KITTANTKL
-770 LKDNSDLRF
+770 LPNSDLKF
-779 YCWDKGRTT
+779 YVWETDKVGISNPPIYSSIGDVAGLVNKART
-788 VTPPP
+788 VTEKE
-793 GVNIIGNLASSIE
+793 I
-806 ERELALLKPLEY
+806 KY
-818 LGVNNRIY
+818 LNVNNKIY
-826 KVTKKVVAPA
+826 KVVSSELTSIAFNDIANPNYKLNSDTERIFPSKSMLMLNSTN
-836 PAGVRG
+836 PAGNR
-842 HELFTLLRRDE
+842 ELTVYTSCRSRCIKFEIEPNSIYGFATDYRAQIYLTRLEEPSVVLLSSAITDELATL
-853 KIFPNRSML
+853 PGN
-862 IITSEHNKL
+862 N
-871 LVYVYASMN
+871 Y
-880 TKMLIIELES
+880 IELSRARVVYDGKIEDPKNPTEQDIPIIP
-890 VPFYVAPIG
+890 VP
-899 QTALDKLKTLDTT
+899 
-912 SVLIEVEKEVNPLDS
+912 EDS
-927 YIKPMYIEISS
+927 E
-938 AKVVLSTGTKDND
+938 
-951 NPPEPEQ
+951 
-958 PELPDPNDDGQIW
+958 IW
-971 REYRTFAYVH
+971 RKYKKRVYIH
-981 RTSMNKNNDPVSEDM
+981 RTSMNKDNSPVHPDMAEVNEILNKRHDIESGAPNWYFFKPSKLPALSDIKFNDAKAGKFKYPTYVQDVRAKVEEIKDTLVDEATGKVGNIDLYSYIAFNNFWYKVKSCKVYQQAAMDNAPVNSNMHAMMAKPYLSIDADDGKFIVNAQFGLTEWLLRFELEPVGTDDFDKHVVNYFNLFALKNMHKDQKLLNFTIKDEVM
-996 LDIMNYIHEQFWMD
+996 LDQDSLSGMFMDYQILELECDTIEKGDNQFWRPKVPNHVYMHYLIMN
-1010 HAPERWYLFKQ
+1010 R
-1021 HYRKP
+1021 
-1026 MIDLNFDKNVA
+1026 
-1037 KSFKYNTFI
+1037 
-1046 ADSKQW
+1046 
-1052 MIDHPEKIETT
+1052 
-1063 ATTKRFTYLDFDYI
+1063 
-1077 IVNDYLYK
+1077 
-1085 RAKLEMFPPYSE
+1085 
-1097 GYNNFP
+1097 
-1103 GEDIRASL
+1103 
-1111 AKPNSLISINNDNM
+1111 
-1125 FIDTNLGFDEYR
+1125 
-1137 YLFSAETID
+1137 
-1146 EDDKSRHKVT
+1146 DD
-1156 PQLLESLR
+1156 
-1164 VPSKKIKVIK
+1164 
-1174 LNLTGTEFEYGEKG
+1174 
-1188 LVDVHFGGALTD
+1188 D
-1200 LELITLEKSDGVI
+1200 
-1213 WREKLAG
+1213 
-1220 RKYLHRG
+1220 
-1227 IMNENDTPKTPESTT
+1227 PKTPESLA
-1242 AESDSVLPKVNDRH
+1242 AETKYNVVNDNDG
-1256 RNPLKWYMWKR
+1256 NPVRWFVWKQ
-1267 KDITDFN
+1267 KDLTN
-1274 IIPFIPETFTFDILT
+1274 IEFVPFEVSGYGFDYEGDLIVGSKAINKISDGKYNFTSRYKYISLAATSGEEVIYDVEKFEVLTPEYPFPEDEIRYTLEKPFFYIESIEAGTPNKVHGVVSIGPDKHLAKITFTALT
-1289 YVKSACVASN
+1289 DTETIRDANNA
-1299 KIATGYYDILSKFHY
+1299 
-1314 ITFPRK
+1314 
-1320 TDDKDVI
+1320 DDTK
-1327 YKLKYINCISTEY
+1327 
-1340 PHNPNTPAVTLERPF
+1340 ALE
-1355 IKFTGVNQT
+1355 
-1364 GTTDPADSKKKGMIS
+1364 S
-1379 GYIGFGP
+1379 G
-1386 QNLYIDFGFYA
+1386 
-1397 LAADETHAKLADNN
+1397 AA
-1411 DDLKTLEEG
+1411 
-1420 GVTNVLKLTLNTH
+1420 TNVLRLTFNTDVVMP
-1433 RSEILSAEMKT
+1433 ILRGNLDPAVAGKGYVLD
-1444 NAIPLSDQSAFAIKD
+1444 NINRVVIK
-1459 VSLIE
+1459 S
-1464 IRPNPNKWVPLY
+1464 NPNVWVPLKDNM
-1476 GGTLYGHRSE
+1476 LLGHRSV
-1486 VNPLNN
+1486 VNPYND
-1492 PATTIGGE
+1492 PATSYGTSFLSTIKD
-1500 LVSNYDKVKNAILVN
+1500 SVKKLNMPGF
-1515 LKFYSWKT
+1515 FYYAWHNREEGDT
-1523 TSDEVATRI
+1523 EATDA
-1532 YSDYQDVFLRKTYDF
+1532 YLDVFDNKNFGYDIF
-1547 DIYTAVK
+1547 AMVVDYAAQHKDPTKADEMLTIEPNEKEFVK
-1554 DSLPSGLNRS
+1554 YISLS
-1564 DNAFHVIKS
+1564 
-1573 ESILNSIDYVSYY
+1573 

-1591 IRDIRIKPR
+1591 VQKMYINTGSVGSTFRKANTDNIQPSQPII
-1600 TQLYTMQNDPNTIF
+1600 QL
-1614 YCQDRPYIAT
+1614 
-1624 ETVNYNEH
+1624 NYNNKD
-1632 AGTLETLKLICHFG
+1632 AGTGTEANGILKFYLGYDLPKLTIEVDPILETDQNALTKVA
-1646 IDDHELMFS
+1646 D
-1655 LIPISGTDTIGL
+1655 
-1667 QKVTDPTTRASD
+1667 VTDRSEAHAFDILRLTTPEEFDNLPHMIVMDTDHQVRAN
-1679 TKDLKVLIIGLDP
+1679 K
-1692 TIEAKDF
+1692 F
-1699 KAIANANR
+1699 KASAVGIENIER
-1707 QVQVASEIIPN
+1707 
-1718 VSLESVKL
+1718 
-1726 ITVPKKEEDTEIW
+1726 ITVPPIYDMNWYPYNGRPATTSIKTVYIHGSIGNADGLFPTESKTDVDSIIPPSYNTNLYIWSHAKVDMTSKKATLPFTGGWDQLG
-1739 RKYKEHVF
+1739 YKDLVAKLKEASAGYTSTIDGIEV
-1747 VHRSIMNKNNTPET
+1747 
-1761 AEMQRL
+1761 A
-1767 PSVLPKAFDNL
+1767 SVLMPEHLAD
-1778 DLYCWLESKHSMLGG
+1778 S
-1793 QTDFVFNGN
+1793 VIFNG
-1802 WSELTYSALPTQIV
+1802 
-1816 DGPHEE
+1816 
-1822 VTLDGITYKTPKPGN
+1822 
-1837 NAYLKGVILND
+1837 
-1848 YVYEVRKILY
+1848 YVYQPAKFWTT
-1858 YPIGHPESERS
+1858 ESGYLAKLGKDEKYS
-1869 SEFSIRPDVNSIRYS
+1869 IVPDKNAVKFSIYKFYERD
-1884 ISKDSN
+1884 
-1890 DPTKEY
+1890 TKEY
-1896 IQLEIYCE
+1896 IRLDIFCG
-1904 IKWPMVIIQLYAIP
+1904 IKEPMVTILLKPITEVGGVSYTKEKLFAAQP
-1918 SKTGNGYSKQDLVEG
+1918 TMTGTKHIEINAPGISGPIVCEFENGVPTDHI
-1933 PGGATE
+1933 A
-1939 EKYAIITTS
+1939 
-1948 SGLRDPIKT
+1948 DPT
-1957 NFVGNNPLHTV
+1957 NEF
-1968 DENAAE
+1968 
-1974 LGWYK
+1974 GWYPIDN
-1979 LINIEEFFKEADNII
+1979 LISVTRKPDNAI
-1994 WRPHEGNFFHRTIM
+1994 WRAHEGYFFHRGVM
-2008 NYNNDPVTPYMSWYA
+2008 NLNNDPETPYMLWYKA
-2023 GLNPKPGPVIISAKP
+2023 INPKPTIVLYSTSEKNT
-2038 GGEGYYGYDQTIT
+2038 YYGYDSTMVTYDEIPKGNNLATLDTAMESQTYTGVSLIY
-2051 DRSEVPLMG
+2051 VN
-2060 DIPLLNDEIT
+2060 DIP
-2070 NSSFTDITFVYL
+2070 
-2082 NEVGYK
+2082 YK
-2088 VKTSALGPVRTA
+2088 VTNKVLKDETTTGTYRF
-2100 NYQLHPNTTAVVVSS
+2100 HPNVPIMSISIV
-2115 TGQETLTLA
+2115 TGGLEIK
-2124 VFSPKLNRDIIF
+2124 VYSPKLNKTIVYTAAAISTDVLYDYKDKDSLFVTGLTGRSL
-2136 TCEIALESKLDTYR
+2136 ALVV
-2150 NYKNLY
+2150 
-2156 AHGIRGYALQLSVD
+2156 H
-2170 DSVRY
+2170 DSVGKY
-2175 FVKQD
+2175 VIDSATQLPD
-2180 ISGGFED
+2180 STLQ
-2187 IIPGTYQLTSYVKRE
+2187 PGNYELNSYSEKE
-2202 LKDSRDDWVQLT
+2202 IKDSRPDWVQLT
-2214 GYKNDKIWVSKY
+2214 KYKDGNIWASKY
-2226 GCVPTVAEPNDLES
+2226 GCFPGVAKPNDILSILKAKDYNQS
-2240 LITANNYDPKLYSVD
+2240 LHGVD
-2255 KLFVYNDEEMH
+2255 KVLVYNEIEKN
-2266 KVPTHKPIPAAISD
+2266 KVTKHEPIPSEAGDYRKDIPEMI
-2280 VFTKEFPPV
+2280 KQ
-2289 LARMVSDG
+2289 MDG
-2297 VGYMLLDNSAYKIKV
+2297 WDKKYIIFN
-2312 AKSIDIW
+2312 KSIYLATITRSEKPW
-2319 RDDNSVIS
+2319 CQDNNVIS
-2327 SLMVDPTKPNIKVA
+2327 SLAVDANNSNIKVA
-2341 PGIQCLVVDENVN
+2341 LNRPCWIVN
-2354 SNRIFL
+2354 DDINNNTL
-2360 YVHYLS
+2360 YLYIHHDA
-2366 PIWALNVEYVKEV
+2366 PIY
-2379 DRTDKIALRDFFFKI
+2379 TFTITYLRDIEWTNKEEFRKI
-2394 GSSKPLLYMDVN
+2394 LYAYGTSKYFLQSTPHADIGTHNAAVKFNKGIYSFETFLKLDKTYIPPINLIDV
-2406 NNIGK
+2406 
-2411 HVGTEKFKPG
+2411 PG
-2421 LFNLADGKVLTLKDA
+2421 AT
-2436 GGIRYVYDKGMQ
+2436 
-2448 VDFEN
+2448 VDFGN

-2492 PYSVVIAGAKDK
+2492 PYSVVIAGSKDK
-2504 VTRVTLTVKD
+2504 VTKVTLTVKD

-2717 TSGMEITDAGEVR
+2717 TSGMDITDAGDVR

-2743 DSGTVI
+2743 DTGTVI

-2897 TKAYYVTAIVYS
+2897 TKAYYVTAVVYS

-2924 PDPYKVPFR
+2924 ADPYKVPFR

-3042 EVIDRHITKLTEYPA
+3042 DVIDRHITKLTEYPA

-3069 DAQGFG
+3069 DALGFG

-3080 YFELHL
+3080 WFELHL

-3112 DLPEYDHDYTLAAWL
+3112 DLPEYDHEYTLAAWL

-3179 FINKTYHGERL
+3179 FINKAYHGERL

-3218 LKNAA
+3218 LRNAA